1 MIGTRYPIPP
11 LPPIPEQTE
20 MIELGPIAIGIGYRL
35 LNDQIAAEYLREV
48 GWNPRPE
55 EGDAGYGNQGME
67 DGGVSIHVFGQRGG
81 EWAEYFR
88 FDCFEDEP
96 HYHYVYPDEKAQ
108 RRVFLDPIVE
118 GDPQEWALERLRTR
132 LPQMLERAGAGD
144 VVPELDPRVLEA
156 VLPRV
161 IEAAYRARY
170 HHDDGAVLKAALAG

>member
-20 MIELGPIAIGIGYRL
+20 MIELGPIAIGIGYRV
-35 LNDQIAAEYLREV
+35 LNDAIAAEYLREV

-55 EGDAGYGNQGME
+55 EGEAGYGNQGME
-67 DGGVSIHVFGQRGG
+67 DGGVSIHVFGRRGG

-108 RRVFLDPIVE
+108 RRVFLDPVVE
-118 GDPQEWALERLRTR
+118 GDPQEWALARLRTR
-132 LPQMLERAGAGD
+132 LPEILRSVGAHELARRVDLAQLEAALPRVRAAIARAEAARTSLRRAGA
-144 VVPELDPRVLEA
+144 A
-156 VLPRV
+156 
-161 IEAAYRARY
+161 
-170 HHDDGAVLKAALAG
+170 